1 MDNFNMLK
9 EVTAVTPILI
19 VDDNEALS
27 EILAENLECLG
38 IKSIIFSSPL
48 DVVSYVQDNK
58 ENIHLIVTDYH
69 MPELTGLEMI
79 QAIHQEVQISYV
91 LMSGQLQKIADDY
104 CESEIARLSKPFN
117 TDELAD
123 LIATFYLGRNKYIVG
138 A

>member
-9 EVTAVTPILI
+9 EITTVAPILI

-38 IKSIIFSSPL
+38 IKSIIFSRPL

-91 LMSGQLQKIADDY
+91 LMSGQLQKITDDY

-123 LIATFYLGRNKYIVG
+123 LIAKFYQRRSKY
-138 A
+138 ALEA